1 MQEAVAWLVK
11 LSPCCFCS
19 ACSGVNRQSQPG
31 RIIHYPALTNWR
43 TRAATNARTDNRQHW
58 HDRLKMFCKTIWASI
73 AWDWQSSFKDWSI
86 WIQVCTH
93 KVSWDE
99 SDSRYKVLTFH
110 IIFYSLQRRWAGPA
124 GSCKEGGICN
134 GLWGLIWSN
143 RNRKY
148 EMEIS
153 PHRGQSHTVSWGK
166 TNPAIIFQLLT
177 TQPGWVALVTQ
188 HRGII
193 LPCRCCAL

>member
-1 MQEAVAWLVK
+1 MRELTTGNTDMIVSRCFVKQFRLSQRLTEISKWL
-11 LSPCCFCS
+11 
-19 ACSGVNRQSQPG
+19 
-31 RIIHYPALTNWR
+31 IHLN
-43 TRAATNARTDNRQHW
+43 
-58 HDRLKMFCKTIWASI
+58 
-73 AWDWQSSFKDWSI
+73 SSLHS
-86 WIQVCTH
+86 H
-93 KVSWDE
+93 NGSRDE
-99 SDSRYKVLTFH
+99 SDSRYKVPTFH
-110 IIFYSLQRRWAGPA
+110 IIFYSLQRRWAGQA

-153 PHRGQSHTVSWGK
+153 PHWGQSHTVSWGK

-193 LPCRCCAL
+193 LPCSCCAL